1 LLPVLYVWAELRI
14 PESARPLLEPGML
27 VAEVWR
33 QARAQWPKA
42 NVEMRG
48 WLLEIQRATFTE
60 VFNVIRR
67 EVLFRGGAPG
77 SIKVEKLL
85 ELSHADLSA
94 IQQWRRQQG
103 AASLLRQIEL
113 LTPVERRVLLHRGL
127 EQLPDA
133 EAGALSQLTS
143 EEVATRWQNL
153 KERFARWSELLSET
167 EAGAG
172 D

>member
-1 LLPVLYVWAELRI
+1 MSARQRKAADSAAEGSNGKGPRGNEVLARHCKALLPVLYVWAELRI
-14 PESARPLLEPGML
+14 PESARPLLEPDML

-33 QARAQWPKA
+33 QARAQWPKS
-42 NVEMRG
+42 NVEMRT

-60 VFNVIRR
+60 IFNVIRR

-103 AASLLRQIEL
+103 AASLLRQ
-113 LTPVERRVLLHRGL
+113 
-127 EQLPDA
+127 
-133 EAGALSQLTS
+133 
-143 EEVATRWQNL
+143 
-153 KERFARWSELLSET
+153 
-167 EAGAG
+167 
-172 D
+172 